1 MRAIMVLAWL
11 LAALSVRG
19 VTPELGKEKLRK
31 LVRLPAIVFQAEW
44 EFDPE
49 RGFVLGSGDR
59 EAQARISEIRK
70 ELTAD
75 AGDAERYE
83 NLGELYTSVSDL
95 KNAESAW
102 DTAAGLY
109 RRRGGVEPENGV
121 VLAGAWRAAGP
132 HGGTRGGGENFVPPC
147 AKLDTGLRSWGGR
160 VVRDLRGLREKGA
173 DELGGFFVGFAA
185 RQVATLNSR
194 RDHPAGRTRR
204 ESRDP
209 AGRGSAGSPGRLAGA
224 DSAPNPE

>member
-11 LAALSVRG
+11 VAALSGRG
-19 VTPELGKEKLRK
+19 VAPELGKEKLRK
-31 LVRLPAIVFQAEW
+31 LVRLAAIVFQAEW

-59 EAQARISEIRK
+59 EALAGISEIRK

-109 RRRGGVEPENGV
+109 RRRVELQPENGV
-121 VLAGAWRAAGP
+121 VLSGVWQAL
-132 HGGTRGGGENFVPPC
+132 H
-147 AKLDTGLRSWGGR
+147 DTGTNNEAEGTLRR
-160 VVRDLRGLREKGA
+160 A
-173 DELGGFFVGFAA
+173 
-185 RQVATLNSR
+185 SR
-194 RDHPAGRTRR
+194 NCAQ
-204 ESRDP
+204 
-209 AGRGSAGSPGRLAGA
+209 A
-224 DSAPNPE
+224 

>member
-19 VTPELGKEKLRK
+19 AAPELGKEKLRK

-59 EAQARISEIRK
+59 EALAGISEMRK

-83 NLGELYTSVSDL
+83 NLGELYSSVGDL
-95 KNAESAW
+95 KNAEIAW
-102 DTAAGLY
+102 STAAGLY
-109 RRRGGVEPENGV
+109 RRRVELQPENGI
-121 VLAGAWRAAGP
+121 LMAGLGQALHHTGRTQEA
-132 HGGTRGGGENFVPPC
+132 E
-147 AKLDTGLRSWGGR
+147 AKGM
-160 VVRDLRGLREKGA
+160 EM
-173 DELGGFFVGFAA
+173 LGGIGALSGFRSAIGHL
-185 RQVATLNSR
+185 RIQLR
-194 RDHPAGRTRR
+194 RGCGR
-204 ESRDP
+204 
-209 AGRGSAGSPGRLAGA
+209 
-224 DSAPNPE
+224 